1 MNENERV
8 RQVRTCQNPKMTME
22 EFGKRLGVTK
32 TAISLIES
40 GKNNVTDQMRRSI
53 CREFNVNESWLRDGI
68 GEMLRQPSRDEELTE
83 FFADVL
89 ADKPEEFRRRLVR
102 VLSRLDVEY
111 WHLLEDMARML
122 AEDNEKADPEE

>member
-1 MNENERV
+1 MNERIKTLRKEGCKLT
-8 RQVRTCQNPKMTME
+8 QQ
-22 EFGKRLGVTK
+22 EFAARLGITG
-32 TAISLIES
+32 AALSRIES
-40 GKNNVTDQMRRSI
+40 GERGVSEQLIRSI

-89 ADKPEEFRRRLVR
+89 ADKPVEFRRRLVR
-102 VLSRLDVEY
+102 VLSRLDVEH